1 MKHKE
6 ILFANLIADLVVE
19 KLHNDFA
26 FKVIDQ
32 DIDINDKLSIND
44 LLNDKF
50 SLEEDEEEKLI
61 SELAKLTTLLVMY
74 EEKELYEKAAIIKN
88 KIRIIN
94 KKLDTL

>member
-1 MKHKE
+1 MKHQE

-32 DIDINDKLSIND
+32 DIDIDDKLSINE

-50 SLEEDEEEKLI
+50 NFKEDEEEKLI
-61 SELAKLTTLLVMY
+61 SELAKLTTLLIMY

-94 KKLDTL
+94 KKLNDD

>member
-19 KLHNDFA
+19 KLHNEFA

-32 DIDINDKLSIND
+32 EIDIDDKLSIND
-44 LLNDKF
+44 LLNNKF
-50 SLEEDEEEKLI
+50 SFEEDKEEKLI

>member
-26 FKVIDQ
+26 FKIIDQ
-32 DIDINDKLSIND
+32 DIDIDDKLSIND

-94 KKLDTL
+94 KKLNND

>member
-1 MKHKE
+1 MKHQE

-32 DIDINDKLSIND
+32 DIDIDDKLSINE

-50 SLEEDEEEKLI
+50 NFKEDEEDC
-61 SELAKLTTLLVMY
+61 
-74 EEKELYEKAAIIKN
+74 
-88 KIRIIN
+88 RRFPR
-94 KKLDTL
+94 